1 MLHAGRLGR
10 YELLGH
16 LASGGMADVYLARL
30 SGAHGFARHVV
41 LKTVLPEQT
50 DDPAFAS
57 MFLDEARLIA
67 MLHHHHIAQ
76 VYDFGIAEDGRYF
89 LAMEYLHGETVRAV
103 LDRAQ
108 LLGYRLPL
116 DFALT
121 VVTAAAAG
129 LHHAHEARGLSGRPL
144 GIVHR
149 DVTPA
154 NLIAGYDGAVKLI
167 DFGIAKAAARS
178 TTTRTGVV
186 KGKPSYMSPEQAR
199 GAPVDRRSDVFTL
212 GIVLYELTTQTHA
225 FGAPD
230 DHEASTRIL
239 SGELVPPSHRVP
251 GYLPELDEV
260 VLTALGHEADD
271 RYPDAGAM
279 RRALEALARRR
290 RIELGETAVSR
301 VLGEL
306 FGTRPEPWLRQPL
319 LGRGSD
325 SHPALDEEAGTDS
338 TTLQYVSIDPEPPP
352 EPPPPMPPALT
363 PAPAPLPTRRIRR
376 GRRVAIGLVASLVTA
391 LVAIVMVVTTERV
404 RVSDAPH
411 YGALHRS
418 EVAPAPPPPPKRV
431 ERPAPKK
438 PPPRV
443 TPRGTAASITLRV
456 TTDPSNA
463 TVVLDGE
470 RLGRSPI
477 EMRFERSDEK
487 VVLKVRKRGYRTK
500 KQKVVLDGDVT
511 WDIQLSRRR

>member
-1 MLHAGRLGR
+1 
-10 YELLGH
+10 
-16 LASGGMADVYLARL
+16 MADVYLARL

-41 LKTVLPEQT
+41 LKTVQPEQN
-50 DDPAFAS
+50 DDPAFVS

-76 VYDFGIAEDGRYF
+76 VYEFGVAEDGRYF

-116 DFALT
+116 DFSLT
-121 VVTAAAAG
+121 VVAAAAAG
-129 LHHAHEARGLSGRPL
+129 LHHAHEARGLNGRPL
-144 GIVHR
+144 GLVHR

-230 DHEASTRIL
+230 DHAAADRIVA
-239 SGELVPPSHRVP
+239 GELVPPSHRVP

-260 VLTALGHEADD
+260 VLTALQHEIDD
-271 RYPDAGAM
+271 RYPDAGAL
-279 RRALEALARRR
+279 RRAIEAIAKRR
-290 RIELGETAVSR
+290 RIDLGENAVSR
-301 VLGEL
+301 VLAEL
-306 FGTRPEPWLRQPL
+306 FGSRPEPWLRQPL

-325 SHPALDEEAGTDS
+325 SHPALDEDSEVGTSS
-338 TTLQYVSIDPEPPP
+338 TTLQYVELDCEPPP
-352 EPPPPMPPALT
+352 EPPPPPA
-363 PAPAPLPTRRIRR
+363 AAAAQPTRRIRR
-376 GRRVAIGLVASLVTA
+376 GRRVLVGLVASLLTA
-391 LVAIVMVVTTERV
+391 LAAIVMVVTTERTPV
-404 RVSDAPH
+404 AP
-411 YGALHRS
+411 
-418 EVAPAPPPPPKRV
+418 EVAAPVEPVVAAPAPAPAPP
-431 ERPAPKK
+431 ERETPRTKPK
-438 PPPRV
+438 PPPAKTV
-443 TPRGTAASITLRV
+443 LLRV

-470 RLGRSPI
+470 RLGRSPL
-477 EMRFERSDEK
+477 ELSVARSDDK

-500 KQKVVLDGDVT
+500 KKKIVLDGDVI
-511 WDIQLSRRR
+511 WDLHLSRRR